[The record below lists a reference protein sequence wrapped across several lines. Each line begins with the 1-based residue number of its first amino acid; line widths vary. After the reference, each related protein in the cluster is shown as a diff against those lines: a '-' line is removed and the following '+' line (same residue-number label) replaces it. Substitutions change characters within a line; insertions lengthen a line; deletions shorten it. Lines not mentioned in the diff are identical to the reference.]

1 MTEPDLPPEFEEG
14 KAPRGMKPGQMPTAP
29 APKQPRFGLGT
40 KILIGMILGAAAG
53 AVFGTGAELVEPLGD
68 LFIRLLMMA
77 AIPLVFFNLLAG
89 LTALT
94 DLRTF
99 GRLSAKIV
107 SYYLI
112 TTATALTLGLT
123 AMHLIRPGV
132 GMTLT
137 EEVDQA
143 IGSVPAV
150 TDILLQLIPTNIFQ
164 AFSEGNVAQL
174 VVVAVFLGIA
184 TLFLPT
190 EPRDLLRDFYQALA
204 ALFRKLVDGIL
215 WVAPVG
221 IGALMAVTVGRY
233 GAELFGPMARFLLG
247 VWGTQL
253 LMMVVY
259 MVLLILLTDRRPW
272 TFLKG
277 TGPLWATTVATT
289 SSLASLSVALEM
301 AEKIKLP
308 RAVYSF
314 TLPLGAQINK
324 DGTSIMLSAVLLFTA
339 QAAGIEFSLPQMITI
354 LLVGLL
360 LSEGSGGIPG
370 GGLVIALIF
379 VRAFNLPLE
388 VAAIVGGIYRLV
400 DMGNTTVNVMGDM
413 VGTAIVSHSEARNL
427 PPADPA

>member
-1 MTEPDLPPEFEEG
+1 MTVRFEGGPEGRKAPTDSGPPEG
-14 KAPRGMKPGQMPTAP
+14 P
-29 APKQPRFGLGT
+29 ASGETQKTRFGLGT
-40 KILIGMILGAAAG
+40 RILFGMVAG
-53 AVFGTGAELVEPLGD
+53 ALVGIGFGQRAAVLEPLGD

-94 DLRTF
+94 DLKTF
-99 GRLSAKIV
+99 GRLSVKIV
-107 SYYLI
+107 GYYMI

-123 AMHLIRPGV
+123 AMHLVRPGV
-132 GMTLT
+132 GMVLT
-137 EEVDQA
+137 EEVDEA
-143 IGSVPAV
+143 IGAVPAV
-150 TDILLQLIPTNIFQ
+150 SDLLLQLIPTNIFQ
-164 AFSEGNVAQL
+164 AFSVGNVAQL
-174 VVVAVFLGIA
+174 VVVAVFLGIT
-184 TLFLPT
+184 TLFLPE
-190 EPRDLLRDFYQALA
+190 EPRDLLRGAYAALA

-215 WVAPVG
+215 WVAPMG

-253 LMMVVY
+253 LMMAAY
-259 MVLLILLTDRRPW
+259 MVLLVLLTDRRPW
-272 TFLKG
+272 KFLQG
-277 TGPLWATTVATT
+277 TGPLWATTIATT

-324 DGTSIMLSAVLLFTA
+324 DGTSIMLSAVLIFTA
-339 QAAGIEFSLPQMITI
+339 QAAGIDFTLSQMVTI

-379 VRAFNLPLE
+379 VQAFNLPLE

-400 DMGNTTVNVMGDM
+400 DMGNTTTNVMGDM
-413 VGTAIVSHSEARNL
+413 VGTAIVAHSERGSL
-427 PPADPA
+427 PSN